1 MLSVVS
7 KEIFEGILKV
17 NTGDIEK
24 IHRLGKQSTEDV
36 NKIRPIILKF
46 SNSQDKTKI
55 FKNCSKLKGSGYS
68 ISDDFSRTVRDVR
81 KKLWD
86 RTKENRD
93 KGEKVMLVH
102 DKVSINGKL
111 YGWDNNCGDLVALS
125 KNENR
130 PVTEGRVTRS
140 RRH

>member
-1 MLSVVS
+1 M
-7 KEIFEGILKV
+7 
-17 NTGDIEK
+17 
-24 IHRLGKQSTEDV
+24 
-36 NKIRPIILKF
+36 KF
-46 SNSQDKTKI
+46 SNNQDKTKI
-55 FKNCSKLKGSGYS
+55 FKNCSKLKSSGYS
-68 ISDDFSRTVRDVR
+68 ISDDFSRTMRHVR

-102 DKVSINGKL
+102 DKVNINGKL
-111 YGWDNNCGDLVALS
+111 YGWDNNRGDLVALS

-130 PVTEGRVTRS
+130 PLTEGRVTRS